1 MRSSN
6 VIGIPESSEAFEVR
20 CAVLFRQIINDPG
33 LKGVATSGAN
43 QEGIDLI
50 GARDGDPGQP
60 VSVQCKLK
68 KGKDRLS
75 VSEAMADTGVP
86 GHCRRHV
93 RGVPRG
99 CRQEPVVVSDT
110 DRGDRRAHELWHLRA
125 AVR

>member
-50 GARDGDPGQP
+50 GEIG
-60 VSVQCKLK
+60 
-68 KGKDRLS
+68 
-75 VSEAMADTGVP
+75 
-86 GHCRRHV
+86 
-93 RGVPRG
+93 
-99 CRQEPVVVSDT
+99 
-110 DRGDRRAHELWHLRA
+110 RAH
-125 AVR
+125 V